1 MSNYPYDDLAIDM
14 AFIANVFEIA
24 FGDDGM
30 AIDKGYSYEDVL
42 GRLRTFSDRALVSED
57 NGLSQEEIK
66 TLLTDKTGGMFN
78 DR

>member
-24 FGDDGM
+24 FGDDG
-30 AIDKGYSYEDVL
+30 IDKGYSYEDVL

-66 TLLTDKTGGMFN
+66 TLLTEKTGGMFN
-78 DR
+78 G

>member
-1 MSNYPYDDLAIDM
+1 MSNYPYDSEVEDTE
-14 AFIANVFEIA
+14 FITDVFELA
-24 FGDDGM
+24 FGDG

-66 TLLTDKTGGMFN
+66 TLLTEKTGGMFN
-78 DR
+78 G

>member
-1 MSNYPYDDLAIDM
+1 MSKWYPYDNKATDC
-14 AFIANVFEIA
+14 AFIADVFEIA
-24 FGDDGM
+24 FGDD

-78 DR
+78 G

>member
-1 MSNYPYDDLAIDM
+1 MSKWYPYDNKATDC
-14 AFIANVFEIA
+14 AFIADVFEIA
-24 FGDDGM
+24 FGDD

-42 GRLRTFSDRALVSED
+42 SQLRTFSDRALVSED

-78 DR
+78 G

>member
-1 MSNYPYDDLAIDM
+1 MSNYPYDDLAIDI
-14 AFIANVFEIA
+14 AFIADVFEIA
-24 FGDDGM
+24 FGDD

-66 TLLTDKTGGMFN
+66 TLLTEKTGGMFN
-78 DR
+78 G

>member
-1 MSNYPYDDLAIDM
+1 MNNYPYDDLAIDM

-24 FGDDGM
+24 FGEDG
-30 AIDKGYSYEDVL
+30 IDKGYSYEDVL

-57 NGLSQEEIK
+57 NALSQEEIK

-78 DR
+78 G

>member
-24 FGDDGM
+24 FGEDG
-30 AIDKGYSYEDVL
+30 IDKGYSYEDVL

-66 TLLTDKTGGMFN
+66 TLLTEKTGGMFN
-78 DR
+78 G

>member
-1 MSNYPYDDLAIDM
+1 
-14 AFIANVFEIA
+14 
-24 FGDDGM
+24 
-30 AIDKGYSYEDVL
+30 L

-78 DR
+78 G

>member
-1 MSNYPYDDLAIDM
+1 MSNYPYDNKATDC
-14 AFIANVFEIA
+14 AFIADVFEIA
-24 FGDDGM
+24 FGDD

-78 DR
+78 G

>member
-1 MSNYPYDDLAIDM
+1 MNNYPYDDLAIDM

-24 FGDDGM
+24 FGEDG
-30 AIDKGYSYEDVL
+30 IDKGYSYEDVL

-66 TLLTDKTGGMFN
+66 TLLTEKTGGMFN
-78 DR
+78 G

>member
-1 MSNYPYDDLAIDM
+1 MSNYPYDELAIDM

-24 FGDDGM
+24 FGEDG
-30 AIDKGYSYEDVL
+30 IDKGYSYEDVL

-66 TLLTDKTGGMFN
+66 TLLTEKTGGMFN
-78 DR
+78 G

>member
-1 MSNYPYDDLAIDM
+1 MSNYPYDSEVEDTE
-14 AFIANVFEIA
+14 FIADVFEIA
-24 FGDDGM
+24 FGDD
-30 AIDKGYSYEDVL
+30 AIDKGYSYADVL

-78 DR
+78 G

>member
-1 MSNYPYDDLAIDM
+1 MSKWYPYDNKATDC
-14 AFIANVFEIA
+14 AFIADVFEIA
-24 FGDDGM
+24 FGDD

-42 GRLRTFSDRALVSED
+42 SRLRTFSDRALVSED

-78 DR
+78 G

>member
-24 FGDDGM
+24 FGDD

-42 GRLRTFSDRALVSED
+42 SRLRTFSDRALVSKNE
-57 NGLSQEEIK
+57 NLSQAEIK

-78 DR
+78 G

>member
-1 MSNYPYDDLAIDM
+1 MNNYPYDDLAIDI
-14 AFIANVFEIA
+14 AFIADVFEIA
-24 FGDDGM
+24 FGDD

-78 DR
+78 G

>member
-1 MSNYPYDDLAIDM
+1 MSKWYPYDNKATDC
-14 AFIANVFEIA
+14 AFIADVFEIA
-24 FGDDGM
+24 FGDD

-66 TLLTDKTGGMFN
+66 TLLTEKTGGMFN
-78 DR
+78 G